1 MGIVFFDLETG
12 GLSGKEHPITQIG
25 AVGVDRDLNEIE
37 AYERKI
43 KFREENCDPV
53 ALEKNHYDP
62 DVWAEVA
69 ISPKSVVREFSELLR
84 RHDDLDNISAKGK
97 QYKSCQTA
105 GHNAAVFDR
114 QFLGDWYRRLGM
126 YCPADWRV
134 LDTLQLAQW
143 WYFGTGK
150 KRPANFRLE
159 TLCGEFGIELEG
171 EAHDAL
177 VDVRATLELAR
188 ELTRKSAADR
198 LPSDDICQK
207 RPTVEG
213 D

>member
-1 MGIVFFDLETG
+1 
-12 GLSGKEHPITQIG
+12 
-25 AVGVDRDLNEIE
+25 
-37 AYERKI
+37 
-43 KFREENCDPV
+43 
-53 ALEKNHYDP
+53 
-62 DVWAEVA
+62 
-69 ISPKSVVREFSELLR
+69 
-84 RHDDLDNISAKGK
+84 
-97 QYKSCQTA
+97 
-105 GHNAAVFDR
+105 
-114 QFLGDWYRRLGM
+114 M

-143 WYFGTGK
+143 WYFATGK